1 MKKIFI
7 LILNI
12 VISFQAFGLTP
23 YEAKYNLSAKTE
35 LGNFKIGT
43 AKYRLLIDDND
54 NFTFTS
60 EAYTDPIWESL
71 YDYSRLEKSIG
82 LKKNS
87 QLTSI
92 YYDLVEIEKGMVKH
106 NYQFKVY
113 PENNY
118 AIISGL
124 EYNDDYLEIEDNPIL
139 DSLSVYLALAEDL
152 IANPS
157 QTEFVY
163 QVAGKHG
170 VEEEKFE
177 FIGLENVTINGK
189 NINTIKVSE
198 PKKGITFNLA
208 KDYNF
213 MPAVINRVNS
223 DKKFRLTL
231 TKFNKLN

>member
-12 VISFQAFGLTP
+12 VISFQAFALTP
-23 YEAKYNLSAKTE
+23 YEAKYKLSAKTE

-113 PENNY
+113 PKKNF

-124 EYNDDYLEIEDNPIL
+124 KYNDEHLEIENNSIL
-139 DSLSVYLALAEDL
+139 DSLSVYLALAED
-152 IANPS
+152 ITANPS
-157 QTEFVY
+157 QSEFIY
-163 QVAGKHG
+163 QVAGKNG
-170 VEEEKFE
+170 VEEQQFR
-177 FIGLENVTINGK
+177 FIDHENITINGK
-189 NINTIKVSE
+189 NVNTIKVSE
-198 PKKGITFNLA
+198 TEEGIFFNLA

-213 MPAVINRVNS
+213 IPVVINRVNN
-223 DKKFRLTL
+223 DKEFRLTL
-231 TKFNKLN
+231 TKFSKLK

>member
-7 LILNI
+7 FILNI
-12 VISFQAFGLTP
+12 VITFQTLALTP

-35 LGNFKIGT
+35 LGHFKIGS

-54 NFTFTS
+54 KFTFIS
-60 EAYTDPIWESL
+60 EAYSDPVWESL
-71 YDYSRLEKSIG
+71 FDYSRHEKSIG
-82 LKKNS
+82 LKING
-87 QLTSI
+87 QLTST
-92 YYDLVEIEKGMVKH
+92 YYDLIEIEKGIVNH

-118 AIISGL
+118 AIISGI
-124 EYNDDYLEIEDNPIL
+124 EYNDEHLEIEDNPIL
-139 DSLSVYLALAEDL
+139 DSLSVYLALAEDI

-163 QVAGKHG
+163 QVAGERG

-177 FIGLENVTINGK
+177 FIGLENITINGN

-198 PKKGITFNLA
+198 PGGEIFYLA

-213 MPAVINRVNS
+213 MPAVINRVND
-223 DKKFRLTL
+223 DKEFKLTL
-231 TKFNKLN
+231 TKFNELN